1 VDPSGIDWKRLVA
14 AAHDAAAHAYAPY
27 SHYPVGAAGLVDD
40 GRTVVGCNVEN
51 ASFGLTLC
59 AECALVS
66 ALHLTGG
73 GRLVAVVCVTGDG
86 TPVTP
91 CGRCRQLL
99 YEHGTADLLVGT
111 ATTPVALSALLPDAF
126 GPPDLKNPD
135 LKNPDLKDR

>member
-1 VDPSGIDWKRLVA
+1 MRVDPATIDWNALVVA
-14 AAHDAAAHAYAPY
+14 ARDAATRAYAPY

-66 ALHLTGG
+66 ALHTSGG
-73 GRLVAVVCVTGDG
+73 GRFVAVVCVTGDG
-86 TPVTP
+86 TVVTP

-99 YEHGTADLLVGT
+99 HEHGADNLLVAT
-111 ATTPVALSALLPDAF
+111 ASAPVTLSTLLADPF
-126 GPPDLKNPD
+126 GPDDLKG
-135 LKNPDLKDR
+135 R